1 MMSQL
6 KVDKITLNRF
16 KEYKNIDEELNFIE
30 NVSKQLVYLQDED
43 FYNIFER
50 YELTL
55 KEMLGMLGI
64 YLEKIDKEIQ
74 KNEKYIEIYCDS
86 YVDFNGTFF
95 SNIMVEGML
104 DVDLLTDSTP
114 KAPSKGYYELLLQSV
129 VYGRREYLLR
139 LQKMVFDAGDVIFYQ
154 LSEEDQKEFM

>member
-1 MMSQL
+1 MMTQT
-6 KVDKITLNRF
+6 KVDNLTINRF
-16 KEYKNIDEELNFIE
+16 KEYKSIDEELNFIE
-30 NVSKQLVYLQDED
+30 NVSKQIIYLQDDD

-50 YELTL
+50 YELTT
-55 KEMLGMLGI
+55 KEMLGMLGT
-64 YLEKIDKEIQ
+64 YLEIIDTEIQ

>member
-1 MMSQL
+1 MMTQV
-6 KVDKITLNRF
+6 KVDESTLTRF
-16 KEYKNIDEELNFIE
+16 KNYKSIDEDLNFIE
-30 NVSKQLVYLQDED
+30 NVAKQIIYLEGED
-43 FYNIFER
+43 FYNIFQR
-50 YELTL
+50 YELTA

-64 YLEKIDKEIQ
+64 YLEKIDVEIQ
-74 KNEKYIEIYCDS
+74 KNEKYIEVYCDS

-139 LQKMVFDAGDVIFYQ
+139 LQKMVFDAGDIIFYQ
-154 LSEEDQKEFM
+154 LSTEDQKEFV

>member
-1 MMSQL
+1 MMTQV
-6 KVDKITLNRF
+6 KVDNLTINRF
-16 KEYKNIDEELNFIE
+16 KEYKSIDEDLNFIE
-30 NVSKQLVYLQDED
+30 NVSKQIIYLQNED
-43 FYNIFER
+43 FFNIFER
-50 YELTL
+50 YELTI
-55 KEMLGMLGI
+55 KEMLGMLGT
-64 YLEKIDKEIQ
+64 YLEKIDSEIQ

-104 DVDLLTDSTP
+104 DVDLLTDSLP
-114 KAPSKGYYELLLQSV
+114 KAPSKDYYNLLLQSV

-154 LSEEDQKEFM
+154 LSEEDQKEFI

>member
-74 KNEKYIEIYCDS
+74 KNEKYIQIYCDS

>member
-1 MMSQL
+1 MITQT
-6 KVDKITLNRF
+6 KVDNLTINRF
-16 KEYKNIDEELNFIE
+16 KEYKSIDEELNFIE
-30 NVSKQLVYLQDED
+30 NVSKQIIYLQDDD

-50 YELTL
+50 YELTT
-55 KEMLGMLGI
+55 KEMLGMLGT
-64 YLEKIDKEIQ
+64 YLEKIDIEIQ

-114 KAPSKGYYELLLQSV
+114 KAPSKGYYELLLQSI